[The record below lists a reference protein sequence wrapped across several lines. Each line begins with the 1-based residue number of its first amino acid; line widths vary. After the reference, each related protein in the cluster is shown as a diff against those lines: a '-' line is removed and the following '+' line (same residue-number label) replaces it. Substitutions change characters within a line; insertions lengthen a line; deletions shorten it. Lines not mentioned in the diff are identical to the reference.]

1 MEIFKVRNKEGLFW
15 VGSGKN
21 KFTTTGKQWNKI
33 GHVALALK
41 NHNRYFVKDETT
53 GRYRTEVKLPA
64 YLLECE
70 IVKYELQ
77 ETETIPMQL

>member
-1 MEIFKVRNKEGLFW
+1 VL
-15 VGSGKN
+15 
-21 KFTTTGKQWNKI
+21 TGKQWTKI

-77 ETETIPMQL
+77 ETETIPIQ